1 MHDSNGAEDAGISF
15 SFKGGGGFLGFM
27 LIMFSLH
34 SSCCRQA
41 RRCYQTKT
49 YRQLNTEYIMIVH
62 TCGADCV
69 NYSSDILLGIN
80 EFKWG
85 VIHLDR

>member
-1 MHDSNGAEDAGISF
+1 MLVFRFHLRGGILRF
-15 SFKGGGGFLGFM
+15 YVNYVFIAQFM
-27 LIMFSLH
+27 L
-34 SSCCRQA
+34 
-41 RRCYQTKT
+41 KT